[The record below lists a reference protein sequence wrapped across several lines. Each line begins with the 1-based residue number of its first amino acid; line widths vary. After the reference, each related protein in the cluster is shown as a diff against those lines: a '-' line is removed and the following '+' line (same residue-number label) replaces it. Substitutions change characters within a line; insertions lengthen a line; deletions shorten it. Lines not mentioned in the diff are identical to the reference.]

1 MAKRGGYENFGQ
13 REIDAMKD
21 KLNYNP
27 YGTSD
32 ERKIAKMLDGLDNWA
47 MNYDGNMREAKA
59 FVVMYKVKK
68 DLPNRNVKPSSAAYS
83 KEADAKK
90 FLKSIEKDGGRGMI
104 VKSNVRGMKVESTLS
119 QIHKAQKGSYPV
131 TIVASMLGKV
141 VKQELVKKNPTNSSK
156 RFRMMRISKS

>member
-119 QIHKAQKGSYPV
+119 QIHKAAKKGSYP
-131 TIVASMLGKV
+131 
-141 VKQELVKKNPTNSSK
+141 
-156 RFRMMRISKS
+156 